1 MEPGPRAAGVGALHD
16 VGSCL
21 EQPLES
27 DSVEGREGSRP
38 HRDRLQRG
46 GCKHADTLK
55 ARKSLEGGWVGAGQD
70 QTILNSFS
78 LKSFLGLQFFFSF
91 TFIFLKSYENEQMD
105 CGL

>member
-27 DSVEGREGSRP
+27 DSVEGREGSCP

-46 GCKHADTLK
+46 RCKHADTLK

-78 LKSFLGLQFFFSF
+78 LKSFLGLQFFFPLLSF
-91 TFIFLKSYENEQMD
+91 F
-105 CGL
+105 